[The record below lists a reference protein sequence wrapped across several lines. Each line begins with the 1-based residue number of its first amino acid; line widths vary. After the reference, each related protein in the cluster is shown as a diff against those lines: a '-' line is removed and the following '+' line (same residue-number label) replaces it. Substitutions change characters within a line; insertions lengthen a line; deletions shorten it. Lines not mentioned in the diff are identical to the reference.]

1 MNWHADTALLDRY
14 ATGTLDDASALS
26 VEAHLLTCALCQAA
40 VATAVPADR
49 LAAIWDEVEEV
60 LDAPR
65 PAPVERVLRRLGVG
79 EHLARLLAATPSLR
93 LSWLGAVAFALA
105 FAVLATHGQWGGRGL
120 LVFLAVAPILPV
132 VGTAV
137 AFGPSLDPTYELSL
151 ASPMHNLRLL
161 LLRAVAVLST
171 TTVLA
176 GLAALFASHLS
187 WMVAAWLVPALAL
200 TAVTLALATWLSP
213 EAAAGVVT
221 TLWLGG
227 VLVTEVA
234 AAGGL
239 AAFKAGGPVQ
249 SVFFQSS
256 GQAAFLALA
265 AVALGVVL
273 RRRDTFEISS

>member
-1 MNWHADTALLDRY
+1 MNWHADTLLLDRY
-14 ATGTLDDASALS
+14 ATGALDDASALS
-26 VEAHLLTCALCQAA
+26 VEAHLLACAPCQAA
-40 VATAVPADR
+40 VAAAAPADR
-49 LAAIWDEVEEV
+49 LAAIWDEVEEA

-65 PAPVERVLRRLGVG
+65 PAPVERALRRLGVG

-105 FAVLATHGQWGGRGL
+105 FAVLATHGQSGGRGL

-137 AFGPSLDPTYELSL
+137 AFGPSLDPMYELSL
-151 ASPMHNLRLL
+151 ASPMHNVRLL
-161 LLRAVAVLST
+161 LLRAIAVLST

-176 GLAALFASHLS
+176 ALAGLFASHLS
-187 WMVAAWLVPALAL
+187 WLVAAWLVPALAL

-227 VLVTEVA
+227 VLVSEVA

-249 SVFFQSS
+249 SVFFQVS
-256 GQAAFLALA
+256 GQATFLALA